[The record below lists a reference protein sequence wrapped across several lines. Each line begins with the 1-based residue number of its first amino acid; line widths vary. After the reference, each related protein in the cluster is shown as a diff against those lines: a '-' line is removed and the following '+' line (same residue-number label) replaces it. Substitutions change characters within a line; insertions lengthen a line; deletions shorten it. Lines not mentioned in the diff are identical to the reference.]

1 MNRNVIH
8 RIRNATLALVAL
20 GVLACLPAKA
30 TLRAEVFSMSVSE
43 SVDYLLANNRDYQKA
58 LADLEQARLRV
69 METGSSALPQVDL
82 GYTATRLGN
91 TEGISLSDSLSM
103 TPASNTYSYSLGA
116 TQLLFSGQVF
126 YAIGAARSYREVAEA
141 QLRSTRAGL
150 IRSFL
155 EQYAQVQLLRELVDL
170 NEEVVAQA
178 RARYEDATLLHEIG
192 SLSRYDLL
200 RNEVEYMNSIPALR
214 EAENGLD
221 YAESSLRLM
230 LNLPSGTRLEIHG
243 FDLQD
248 EVLTR
253 FSAEAGETQGHGEL
267 TADWLP
273 DLQKRALQQRPEMR
287 ITQQSVEG
295 YKRGLRSYQA
305 ELLPTVAAFYNL
317 ERARP
322 GDMFGIS
329 DEWHNSWN
337 AGINVSLPIFTGLGR
352 YARIKS
358 AKQDLRKAGEDKS
371 MMEDQIRIE
380 VEFIGRELER
390 RLLDYAAWERNAEA
404 AEEGLRIARMRRD
417 GGAGSEI
424 ELRDARTAMKAARAN
439 LAQARYDLITARI
452 NFLHALG
459 ELDGVEI
466 LTTN

>member
-1 MNRNVIH
+1 MNRTDTPG
-8 RIRNATLALVAL
+8 IRLLALL
-20 GVLACLPAKA
+20 LLAFGLANLC
-30 TLRAEVFSMSVSE
+30 RAAGQNEVFAMSVSE
-43 SVDYLLANNRDYQKA
+43 SVEYLLENNREYQKA
-58 LADLEQARLRV
+58 LADLEQANLRV
-69 METGSSALPQVDL
+69 LETGSSALPQVEV

-91 TEGISLSDSLSM
+91 VQGIQLDSLSLN
-103 TPASNTYSYSLGA
+103 PERDNYSMSLNA

-126 YAIGAARSYREVAEA
+126 YAIGAASSYREVAEA

-170 NEEVVAQA
+170 NKEIVGQA
-178 RARYEDATLLHEIG
+178 RARYEDAKLLHEIG

-221 YAESSLRLM
+221 YAESSLRLL
-230 LNLPSGTRLEIHG
+230 LNLPSGTQIEIHG
-243 FDLQD
+243 FDLQH
-248 EVLTR
+248 EILTR
-253 FSAEAGETQGHGEL
+253 FSSEAEQAQGHGEL
-267 TADWLP
+267 TASWLP
-273 DLQKRALQQRPEMR
+273 DLLEQALEQRPEMR
-287 ITQQSVEG
+287 ITDYSVEG

-317 ERARP
+317 ERAKP
-322 GDMFGIS
+322 GDTFGMS
-329 DEWHNSWN
+329 PDWHNSWN
-337 AGINVSLPIFTGLGR
+337 AGISVSLPLFTGLGR
-352 YARIKS
+352 YARIRS
-358 AKQDLRKAGEDKS
+358 ARQDLRKATEDQS
-371 MMEDQIRIE
+371 LMEDQIRLE
-380 VEFIGRELER
+380 VEFNGRELER

-404 AEEGLRIARMRRD
+404 AEEGMRIAQMRRD
-417 GGAGSEI
+417 SGAGSEL

-459 ELDGVEI
+459 GLDGVEI
-466 LTTN
+466 ITTN

>member
-1 MNRNVIH
+1 MNRTDTPG
-8 RIRNATLALVAL
+8 IRLLALL
-20 GVLACLPAKA
+20 LLAFGLANLC
-30 TLRAEVFSMSVSE
+30 RAAGQNEVFAMSVSE
-43 SVDYLLANNRDYQKA
+43 SVEYLLENNREYQKA
-58 LADLEQARLRV
+58 LADLEQANLRV
-69 METGSSALPQVDL
+69 LETGSSALPQVEV

-91 TEGISLSDSLSM
+91 VQGIQLDSLSLN
-103 TPASNTYSYSLGA
+103 PERDNYSMSLNA

-126 YAIGAARSYREVAEA
+126 YAIGAASSYREVAEA

-170 NEEVVAQA
+170 NKEIVGQA
-178 RARYEDATLLHEIG
+178 RARYEDAKLLHEIG

-221 YAESSLRLM
+221 YAESSLRLL
-230 LNLPSGTRLEIHG
+230 LNLPSGTQIEIHG
-243 FDLQD
+243 FDLQH
-248 EVLTR
+248 EILTR
-253 FSAEAGETQGHGEL
+253 FSSEAEQAQGHGEL
-267 TADWLP
+267 TASWLP
-273 DLQKRALQQRPEMR
+273 DLLEQALEQRPEMR
-287 ITQQSVEG
+287 ITDYSVEG

-317 ERARP
+317 ERAKP
-322 GDMFGIS
+322 GDTFGMSS
-329 DEWHNSWN
+329 DWHNSWN
-337 AGINVSLPIFTGLGR
+337 AGISVSLPLFTGLGR
-352 YARIKS
+352 YARIRS
-358 AKQDLRKAGEDKS
+358 ARQDLRKATEDQS
-371 MMEDQIRIE
+371 LMEDQIRLE
-380 VEFIGRELER
+380 VEFNGRELER

-404 AEEGLRIARMRRD
+404 AEEGMRIAQMRRD
-417 GGAGSEI
+417 SGAGSEL

-459 ELDGVEI
+459 GLDGVEI
-466 LTTN
+466 ITTN